1 TTINRRGLWLAR
13 LAGIGAEPVG
23 KDGFDVCHSVSGQRL
38 RRWFTIR
45 LVDESFNS
53 SEIVRL
59 EPMSFT
65 VISRNG
71 FVEYGAG
78 AI

>member
-1 TTINRRGLWLAR
+1 MFAIL
-13 LAGIGAEPVG
+13 
-23 KDGFDVCHSVSGQRL
+23 SVAQWQRL

-53 SEIVRL
+53 SEIVGL

-71 FVEYGAG
+71 FVEYGAE